1 MLMKTK
7 STFTLILLALL
18 VAACAAPAPVPPVT
32 AAVENTA
39 VPPEATPFDM
49 VTLKMNFSNQI
60 SYAPLV
66 IAEAEGYFAEYG
78 IQLEHV
84 PFEKSSK
91 AVALLVSGDLDVFAG
106 SVNVGILNTVAQDEN
121 IKVVA
126 DRGHISAGDA
136 CTYQAILIRK
146 DLFESGKVTGPAD
159 LAGRTFSMS
168 TGSSSSYI
176 FSTYL
181 AQAGL
186 TLEDVNI
193 VDLPTP
199 AELDAYDNQSIDGT
213 TAPEPNLSLT
223 LNSGKA
229 VVLVRAED
237 VFDSLQLGMVAFGK
251 NLMVDHPD
259 LGARFLA
266 GYLKGIRQ
274 YNEGKTERNIQII
287 ADATGTDP
295 EILKTSCWVSV
306 RMDGM
311 VDFAGVD
318 GFQKW
323 AIDQGL
329 LDAPVT
335 EDQFWDPSMLAQAQK
350 LLAP

>member
-1 MLMKTK
+1 MKTR

-18 VAACAAPAPVPPVT
+18 VAACAAPTPTPATPV
-32 AAVENTA
+32 AVENTA
-39 VPPEATPFDM
+39 VPTEATPFEM

-60 SYAPLV
+60 SYAPIL
-66 IAEAEGYFAEYG
+66 IAEAEGYFSEYG
-78 IQLEHV
+78 ITMEHV
-84 PFEKSSK
+84 PFDKSSK

-106 SVNVGILNTVAQDEN
+106 AVNVGILNTVAQDEN
-121 IKVVA
+121 VRVVA
-126 DRGHISAGDA
+126 DRGHIAPEDS
-136 CTYQAILIRK
+136 CTYQAILVRK

-159 LAGRTFSMS
+159 LVGRTFSLS

-186 TLEDVNI
+186 TLDDINM

-199 AELDAYDNQSIDGT
+199 AELDAYENKSIDGT
-213 TAPEPNLSLT
+213 TAPEPNLTMT
-223 LNSGKA
+223 LNAGNA
-229 VVLVRAED
+229 VILARSQD
-237 VFDSLQLGMVAFGK
+237 VIGTLQSGMVAFGK
-251 NLMVDHPD
+251 NLLVDHPD
-259 LGARFLA
+259 IGVRFLA
-266 GYLKGIRQ
+266 AYLKGVQ
-274 YNEGKTERNIQII
+274 KYNEGKTERNIQII
-287 ADATGTDP
+287 ADGTGTDP
-295 EILKTSCWVSV
+295 ELLKAACWVSI

-329 LDAPVT
+329 LDAAVT
-335 EDQFWDPSMLAQAQK
+335 EEQFWDPSMLAQAQK